1 MDTPFAGPLL
11 AGKVALVTG
20 ASRGLGRALAL
31 GLAQA
36 GWAVA
41 VNYAHDEAGA
51 RQTADLIAAAG
62 GTAHPFRFDVTS
74 EAEVARGVAEIRQ
87 TLGPI
92 AVLVNNATGPQPFLP
107 LEAQR
112 WEDHLGQLTFFVKA
126 PLLLVQAALPDF
138 RAAGGGRIINIGSE
152 VVHLGNAE
160 FAHYVGAKAALVG
173 LTRSWASEL
182 GPEQITVNI
191 VEPGWI
197 PVERHAAVDAAA
209 HAAYADT
216 VPLKRQGQ
224 PAELAATVAFL
235 ASPAAAFITGQS
247 LAVNGGKTFG

>member
-1 MDTPFAGPLL
+1 MPQFSTNSGC
-11 AGKVALVTG
+11 ALVTG

-31 GLAQA
+31 GLAEA
-36 GWAVA
+36 GWSVA

-51 RQTADLIAAAG
+51 EQTVRRIAAAG
-62 GTAHPFRFDVTS
+62 GTARAYRFDVTD
-74 EAEVARGVAEIRQ
+74 EAEVERGTAEIRG
-87 TLGPI
+87 TLGPV
-92 AVLVNNATGPQPFLP
+92 AVLVNNATGPQPFIP
-107 LEAQR
+107 LEEQR

-126 PLLLVQAALPDF
+126 PLLLVQAVLPDF
-138 RAAGGGRIINIGSE
+138 RAMGGGRIINIGSE
-152 VVHLGNAE
+152 VVHLGNAQ

-182 GPEQITVNI
+182 GPERITVNI

-197 PVERHAAVDAAA
+197 PVERHADVDEAA
-209 HAAYADT
+209 HNEYAAT
-216 VPLKRQGQ
+216 VPLRRQGQ